1 MALTESTMTP
11 LGSPCPGFDL
21 PGVDGR
27 RWTRDVFRA
36 PLLLVV
42 VMCNH
47 CPYVQAVDDRINA
60 LARDYEGRCDVVAIN
75 PNDAAA
81 YPEDS
86 FAEMRARAARKGY
99 VFPYLHD
106 ESQAVARAF
115 GAVCTPDFFL
125 YDGARRLAYRGRL
138 DDHWKD
144 ESAVTRRDLR
154 DAIDALL
161 AGRSAPVGQIPS
173 MGCSI
178 KWRNA
183 A

>member
-1 MALTESTMTP
+1 MALLQSTMAP
-11 LGSPCPGFDL
+11 LGSPCPPFAL

-27 RWTRDVFRA
+27 LHAAEDFTA
-36 PLLLVV
+36 PALLVV

-60 LARDYEGRCDVVAIN
+60 LAKEYSGRCAVVGIS
-75 PNDAAA
+75 PNDAQA

-86 FAEMRARAARKGY
+86 FEAMQSRARMKGY
-99 VFPYLHD
+99 VFPYLYD

-125 YDGARRLAYRGRL
+125 YDASRTLVYRGRL
-138 DDHWKD
+138 DDNWKD
-144 ESAVTRRDLR
+144 ESRVERRELR
-154 DAIDALL
+154 DAIEAVL
-161 AGRSAPVGQIPS
+161 AGAAAAQPQKPS

-178 KWRNA
+178 KWKVR
-183 A
+183 

>member
-1 MALTESTMTP
+1 MTLLESTMVP
-11 LGSPCPGFDL
+11 LGSPCPAFSL

-27 RWTRDVFRA
+27 DWAREDFQA

-47 CPYVQAVDDRINA
+47 CPYVQSVDDRINA
-60 LARDYEGRCDVVAIN
+60 LAKRFTGECAVVGIN
-75 PNDAAA
+75 PNDAVA

-86 FAEMRARAARKGY
+86 FEAMRERASAKGF

-106 ESQAVARAF
+106 EDQAVARRF

-125 YDGARRLAYRGRL
+125 YDQERRLRYRGRL
-138 DDHWKD
+138 DDSWKD
-144 ESAVTRRDLR
+144 PAAVKHEELKA
-154 DAIDALL
+154 AIEALL
-161 AGRSAPVGQIPS
+161 AGAETEPMQRPS

-178 KWRNA
+178 KWR
-183 A
+183 

>member
-1 MALTESTMTP
+1 MALMESGMTP
-11 LGSPCPGFDL
+11 LGSECPDFGL

-27 RWTRDVFRA
+27 EWGLGDFGA
-36 PLLLVV
+36 PGLLVV

-60 LARDYEGRCDVVAIN
+60 LAKEYSGRCAVVGIS
-75 PNDAAA
+75 PNDAQA

-86 FAEMRARAARKGY
+86 FEAMQSRARMKGY
-99 VFPYLHD
+99 VFPYLYD

-125 YDGARRLAYRGRL
+125 YDASRTLVYRGRL
-138 DDHWKD
+138 DDNWKD
-144 ESAVTRRDLR
+144 ESRVERRELR
-154 DAIDALL
+154 DAIEAVL
-161 AGRSAPVGQIPS
+161 AGAAAAQPQKPS

-178 KWRNA
+178 KWKVR
-183 A
+183 

>member
-1 MALTESTMTP
+1 MALTESTLAP
-11 LGSPCPGFDL
+11 LGSECPAFDL

-27 RWTRDVFRA
+27 NWTNADFQA

-47 CPYVQAVDDRINA
+47 CPYVRAVDDRINA

-75 PNDAAA
+75 CNDATA

-86 FAEMRARAARKGY
+86 FEAMCDRSRAKGY
-99 VFPYLHD
+99 VFPYLYD
-106 ESQAVARAF
+106 ASQVVARAF

-125 YDGARRLAYRGRL
+125 YDRARTLAYRGRL
-138 DDHWKD
+138 DDNWKD
-144 ESAVTRRDLR
+144 EAAVTRRELR

-161 AGRSAPVGQIPS
+161 AGHPAPAEQKPS
-173 MGCSI
+173 LGCSI
-178 KWRNA
+178 KWKR
-183 A
+183 

>member
-1 MALTESTMTP
+1 MAD
-11 LGSPCPGFDL
+11 FQ
-21 PGVDGR
+21 
-27 RWTRDVFRA
+27 A

-60 LARDYEGRCDVVAIN
+60 LAKAFAGRCDLVAIS
-75 PNDAAA
+75 PNDAQA

-86 FAEMRARAARKGY
+86 FAAMQARARMKGY
-99 VFPYLHD
+99 GFPYLYD

-125 YDGARRLAYRGRL
+125 YDAARRLTYRGRL
-138 DDHWKD
+138 DDNWK
-144 ESAVTRRDLR
+144 EEGRVKQQDLR
-154 DAIDALL
+154 DAIEALL
-161 AGRSAPVGQIPS
+161 AGTPVAQPQKPS

-178 KWRNA
+178 KWKRG
-183 A
+183 

>member
-1 MALTESTMTP
+1 MALTESTMVP
-11 LGSPCPGFDL
+11 LGSPCPAFRL

-27 RWTRDVFRA
+27 DWGLEDFRA

-60 LARDYEGRCDVVAIN
+60 LARGYAGRCDVVAIN

-86 FAEMRARAARKGY
+86 FPAMQARATAKGY
-99 VFPYLHD
+99 AFPYLHD
-106 ESQAVARAF
+106 EDQVVARAF

-125 YDGARRLAYRGRL
+125 FDGARRLVYRGRL
-138 DDHWKD
+138 DDNWKD
-144 ESAVTRRDLR
+144 PSGVKREELR
-154 DAIDALL
+154 AALEALL
-161 AGRSAPVGQIPS
+161 AGGEPDPLQRPS

-178 KWRNA
+178 KWQRG
-183 A
+183 

>member
-1 MALTESTMTP
+1 MALMESGMTA
-11 LGSPCPGFDL
+11 LGSVCPDFRL

-27 RWTRDVFRA
+27 EWGLGDFRT

-60 LARDYEGRCDVVAIN
+60 LAKAFAGRCDVVAIS
-75 PNDAAA
+75 PNDAQA

-86 FAEMRARAARKGY
+86 FAAMQTRAHLKGY
-99 VFPYLHD
+99 VFPYLYD
-106 ESQAVARAF
+106 ASQETARAF

-138 DDHWKD
+138 DDNWK
-144 ESAVTRRDLR
+144 EAERVTREDLR
-154 DAIDALL
+154 MAIEALL
-161 AGRSAPVGQIPS
+161 AGTPVAHPQKPS

-178 KWRNA
+178 KWRRS
-183 A
+183 